1 MRRRSE
7 RQNLKYIREGQR
19 EACEKAVCQH
29 YKPIYRFLV
38 YLSGDASLAEDL
50 TQETFIAAWANIGR
64 YKGRASFGTWLHK
77 IAYHKFID
85 SGRRLERDATLIAQL
100 KEKSP
105 GVTETSDP
113 LYRITSDEHLRL
125 LYEAVQRLESPE
137 YITIVLHYI
146 QGFSF
151 REMAK
156 VLDEP
161 AGTVKWRTSR
171 ALKRLREFL
180 TGRV

>member
-1 MRRRSE
+1 MRHRSK

-29 YKPIYRFLV
+29 YKSIYRFLA

-50 TQETFIAAWANIGR
+50 TQETFIAAWAHMAR

-85 SGRRLERDATLIAQL
+85 SGRKHERDAALIAKL
-100 KEKSP
+100 RGKSP
-105 GVTETSDP
+105 DVTETSNP
-113 LYRITSDEHLRL
+113 LFRIISDEHLCF
-125 LYEAVQRLESPE
+125 LYEAMQRLESPE

-156 VLDEP
+156 VLDESV
-161 AGTVKWRTSR
+161 GTVKWRTSR
-171 ALKRLREFL
+171 ALKELKTFV
-180 TGRV
+180 TGRI

>member
-1 MRRRSE
+1 MRNRSE
-7 RQNLKYIREGQR
+7 RQSLKYIREGQR

-29 YKPIYRFLV
+29 YKSIYRFLA
-38 YLSGDASLAEDL
+38 YLSGDTTLAEDL

-85 SGRRLERDATLIAQL
+85 SGRKLERDATLIAELEQN
-100 KEKSP
+100 SP
-105 GVTETSDP
+105 GVTETSNP
-113 LYRITSDEHLRL
+113 LHRLTSDEHLHL
-125 LYEAVQRLESPE
+125 LYDVMRKLEPPE
-137 YITIVLHYI
+137 YITVVLHYI
-146 QGFSF
+146 QGLSF

-161 AGTVKWRTSR
+161 AGTVKWRTSQ
-171 ALKRLREFL
+171 ALTKLRKFL